1 LADSFFPEDPS
12 LIIQAITNG
21 TATLV
26 SDESYKPFL
35 STEIGAAT
43 WILETSI
50 LFWGMLDNWH

>member
-12 LIIQAITNG
+12 LIMQAITNW

-26 SDESYKPFL
+26 SNRSYKPFL

-43 WILETSI
+43 WILECSVT
-50 LFWGMLDNWH
+50 